1 MILVFPPVITVLDL
15 APTIAVLVF
24 APVMDLAPVTLRALI
39 GFIRGIHHS
48 PATQAI
54 KTSIRRF

>member
-1 MILVFPPVITVLDL
+1 MTVR
-15 APTIAVLVF
+15 LVF
-24 APVMDLAPVTLRALI
+24 APTIVVLVFTPVIDLAPVTLRALI